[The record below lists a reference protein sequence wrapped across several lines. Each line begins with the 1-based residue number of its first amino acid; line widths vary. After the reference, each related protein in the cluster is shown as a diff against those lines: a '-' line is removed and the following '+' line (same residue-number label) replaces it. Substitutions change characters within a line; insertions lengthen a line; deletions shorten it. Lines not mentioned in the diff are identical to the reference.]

1 MKIILFPECVM
12 ELTEVKHIK
21 FFKMDIYQEITPLK
35 VPDVFVILDSSNN
48 GFDYPIHNH
57 PEYELNLIIGMSG
70 TRIVGD
76 STERYTDCD
85 LVLLGPYLYHKW
97 DGDMELQNTG
107 QPYRVITIQFAMGLL
122 SGPFFQKEQLY
133 KIRKLM
139 EDSSKGIR
147 FYGKTFDEAMLLM
160 MKLTEDKGFLN
171 VIEFLQLLNLLSES
185 PEASFLSSEGFSSK
199 VLSAH
204 SNRIQMAYSYILKN
218 YARTDLK
225 IGDVATLVNMT
236 DSAFSHFF
244 QKYAFRS
251 FTQFLVDVRIG
262 HACKLLIDT
271 DETIGQVCYASGFNN
286 LSNFNRLF
294 KKYRNATPVAFR
306 RRHTEK
312 NAFDWTHQ
320 VTPWQFLPS
329 KNTIQTPVQ
338 PKSYA
343 TRLVHV

>member
-1 MKIILFPECVM
+1 
-12 ELTEVKHIK
+12 
-21 FFKMDIYQEITPLK
+21 MDIYQEITPLK

-97 DGDMELQNTG
+97 DGDLHLQNTG
-107 QPYRVITIQFAMGLL
+107 QSYRVITIQFAMGLL
-122 SGPFFQKEQLY
+122 SGQFFQKEQFY

-139 EDSSKGIR
+139 EDSSKGVR
-147 FYGKTFDEAMLLM
+147 FYGKTLDEAMGM
-160 MKLTEDKGFLN
+160 MINLTKDKGFLN

-185 PEASFLSSEGFSSK
+185 SDACFLSSEGFSSK

-218 YARTDLK
+218 YAQTNLK
-225 IGDVATLVNMT
+225 ISDVATQVNMS

-251 FTQFLVDVRIG
+251 FTQFLLDVRIG
-262 HACKLLIDT
+262 HACKLLFDT
-271 DETIGQVCYASGFNN
+271 DETIGQVSYASGFNN

-294 KKYRNATPVAFR
+294 KKYRNATPVEFR
-306 RRHTEK
+306 RRHIEK
-312 NAFDWTHQ
+312 NKFDWTQQ

-329 KNTIQTPVQ
+329 KNQIQTSVQ
-338 PKSYA
+338 PESYA

>member
-1 MKIILFPECVM
+1 MKINSFSKSVIDLIK
-12 ELTEVKHIK
+12 LLHIK
-21 FFKMDIYQEITPLK
+21 FFKMDIFQEITPLRS
-35 VPDVFVILDSSNN
+35 PDVFVVLDSFNN

-70 TRIVGD
+70 IRIVGD
-76 STERYTDCD
+76 STERYNDCD

-97 DGDMELQNTG
+97 DGDLQQQNSG

-122 SGPFFQKEQLY
+122 SGPFFKKEQFY
-133 KIRKLM
+133 KIRKLL
-139 EDSSKGIR
+139 EDSSKGVK
-147 FYGKTFDEAMLLM
+147 FYGKTFDEAMQIILN
-160 MKLTEDKGFLN
+160 LTEDKGFLN
-171 VIEFLQLLNLLSES
+171 VIEFLRLLDLLSES
-185 PEASFLSSEGFSSK
+185 SEAIFLSSEGFSSK
-199 VLSAH
+199 VLSTH

-218 YARTDLK
+218 FARTDLK
-225 IGDVATLVNMT
+225 ISDVATYVNMS

-262 HACKLLIDT
+262 HACKLLLDT
-271 DETIGQVCYASGFNN
+271 DETIGQICYAAGFNN

-294 KKYRNATPVAFR
+294 KKYRNCTPVAFR

-312 NAFDWTHQ
+312 NVFDWTHQ

-329 KNTIQTPVQ
+329 KNKIQTPVQ